1 MVASWL
7 ARVASFCG
15 RRSVFVTCAAA
26 LLAAAGFWAVAGR
39 LGVDTDTGHLFAAS
53 LPWKHIQR
61 ELRAAFP
68 QNEDLLV
75 VVVNAEIPE
84 EADATANALADRLA
98 ADHGHF
104 LSVRRPDASPYL
116 TRNALLFIKTADLAA
131 LLDQTIDAQPFLGT
145 LAADPS
151 LRGLSDALSL
161 LALGVRKG
169 GADLT
174 SFTPALQGFHR
185 AFAAAMSP
193 SPRPLSW
200 QTLLAGKLASLAG
213 PYRFVLVKP
222 RLDYGSLQPGAS
234 ASMVIREVARSLA
247 FVRDGSARV
256 RITGSVALDE
266 DEFASV
272 AQGAVGGLAGSLVL
286 VGVWLFLALGSWRLV
301 VPVLLVLLLGLDL
314 TAAFAAVAV
323 GTLNLVSV
331 AFAILFVGL
340 AVDFAIQF
348 TVRFREA
355 HAEEP
360 DRSRALGLAAH
371 RAGAQILLASLAT
384 AAGFLAFT
392 PSDFL
397 GVVQLGLIAG
407 TGMLIAFGCTLTAL
421 PALLVLFRAP
431 HEAGEIGF
439 TGAAPADRFMA
450 RHRRP
455 ILAGSALLAA
465 AGVLLLPRIP
475 FDSDPLHT
483 KNQSTESVRT
493 LNDLAAD
500 PITNPY
506 TIDVLTPSAA
516 AAAALAVR
524 VRTLPSVEDALTVD
538 SLVPD
543 DQGAK
548 LPLIRDAASL
558 LVPTLSVE
566 AAAAAGPGALRRAVE
581 HASTEIDSAL
591 AALPGDHPLVAI
603 ARDLRALKGAPDA
616 TLVAANRA
624 LTRFL
629 PAQLALLRD
638 ALQAGPVTR
647 ADVPELLA
655 RDWVMPD
662 GRAKLSVLPK
672 AEAARTNAG
681 LHRFVREVT
690 ALAPDAGGSAVTIVR
705 SADTIIAAFRTAAV
719 GAIVAITL
727 ILLVALRRIG
737 DVARVMAPLLLASLL
752 TVLASVLAPL
762 PLNFANIIALP
773 LLLGV
778 GVSFNVYF
786 VMNWR
791 AGRGAPLASPTARA
805 VLFSALTTATAF
817 GSLALSHHPGTASM
831 GDLLL
836 LSLGCTLVVT
846 LVFLPALLA
855 RR

>member
-1 MVASWL
+1 MS
-7 ARVASFCG
+7 S
-15 RRSVFVTCAAA
+15 
-26 LLAAAGFWAVAGR
+26 
-39 LGVDTDTGHLFAAS
+39 
-53 LPWKHIQR
+53 
-61 ELRAAFP
+61 
-68 QNEDLLV
+68 
-75 VVVNAEIPE
+75 
-84 EADATANALADRLA
+84 
-98 ADHGHF
+98 
-104 LSVRRPDASPYL
+104 SP
-116 TRNALLFIKTADLAA
+116 
-131 LLDQTIDAQPFLGT
+131 
-145 LAADPS
+145 
-151 LRGLSDALSL
+151 
-161 LALGVRKG
+161 
-169 GADLT
+169 
-174 SFTPALQGFHR
+174 H
-185 AFAAAMSP
+185 
-193 SPRPLSW
+193 PLSW

-222 RLDYGSLQPGAS
+222 RLDYGTLQPGAS
-234 ASMVIREVARSLA
+234 ASSVIRDAARSLE

-272 AQGAVGGLAGSLVL
+272 ANGAVGGLVGSLVL
-286 VGVWLFLALGSWRLV
+286 VALWLFLALRSWRLV

-314 TAAFAAVAV
+314 TAGFAALAV

-348 TVRFREA
+348 AVRFREA

-360 DRSRALGLAAH
+360 DRAAALGLAAR

-407 TGMLIAFGCTLTAL
+407 VGMFIAFVCTLTAL
-421 PALLVLFRAP
+421 PALLALFRAP

-439 TGAAPADRFMA
+439 VWAKPADRFLE

-455 ILAGSALLAA
+455 VLAASAALAA
-465 AGVLLLPRIP
+465 AGLLLLPRIP

-483 KNQSTESVRT
+483 KNQSSESVRT

-516 AAAALAVR
+516 DAAALATR
-524 VRTLPSVEDALTVD
+524 VRKLPGVADALTLD
-538 SLVPD
+538 SLVPE
-543 DQGAK
+543 DQAAK
-548 LPLIRDAASL
+548 LPLIADAASL
-558 LVPTLSVE
+558 LLPTL
-566 AAAAAGPGALRRAVE
+566 ADPGPLPQLSPGELRQAVQ
-581 HASTEIDSAL
+581 HASVSID
-591 AALPGDHPLVAI
+591 AALPKLPADHPLRRI
-603 ARDLRALKGAPDA
+603 ASDLHALAGAPDA
-616 TLVAANRA
+616 TLLQADRS

-629 PAQLALLRD
+629 PGQLALLRD
-638 ALQAGPVTR
+638 ALQAAPVTR
-647 ADVPELLA
+647 ADVPAALA

-662 GRAKLSVLPK
+662 GQAKLSVLPK
-672 AEAARTNAG
+672 PELASNNAG

-690 ALAPDAGGSAVTIVR
+690 ADAPDAGGSAVTIVQ
-705 SADTIIAAFRTAAV
+705 SADTIIAAFRTAAI
-719 GAIVAITL
+719 GAVAAITI
-727 ILLVALRRIG
+727 ILLIALRRVS

-752 TVLASVLAPL
+752 TVLASVLLPL

-791 AGRGAPLASPTARA
+791 AGRTAPLSSPTARA

-831 GDLLL
+831 GYLLL
-836 LSLGCTLVVT
+836 LSLSCTLVVT
-846 LVFLPALLA
+846 LVFLPALLGVKA
-855 RR
+855 SKQLLF